1 MAYYFSCNE
10 CNITNIFNNG
20 SVTSIDPTQEYHLVR
35 NMRGG
40 AIGDNETVICDSCIS
55 KKVRLKGNHIIINRS
70 NNNG

>member
-20 SVTSIDPTQEYHLVR
+20 SVTSIDPTKEYHLIKNVK
-35 NMRGG
+35 GG
-40 AIGDNETVICDSCIS
+40 AIGDNESVICDSCIS